1 MKWLRFVAMRAGWTV
16 AILLA
21 ASILV
26 FGGTELLPGDQVTV
40 ALGNDARPEQIE
52 SMREKLGLARPATE
66 RYLEWLGGIVTLDP
80 GRSAIN
86 GIPVKDVIGSNLKNS
101 AVLLAVTVSLLLPLS
116 LILGTLG
123 ALRAGR
129 PLDTVIQSVTLVGI
143 ALPEFVTGV
152 GLIWVFTVMLDVL
165 PAVSFSTSPRELV
178 LPCLTLLAVTLG
190 YCARMVRTGVLSVAS
205 SEYVAMARLKGMP
218 ESSILRRH
226 ILPNALGPSFHAFA
240 ITIGWM
246 AGGVVIVENLFGF
259 PGIGKALVDAVSARD
274 VPTVSAVVLV
284 IAAIY
289 VVANLIADIL
299 TVLVTPRLRTS
310 M

>member
-86 GIPVKDVIGSNLKNS
+86 GIPIKDVIGSNLKNS

-152 GLIWVFTVMLDVL
+152 ALIWVFTVMLDLL

-289 VVANLIADIL
+289 VTANLIADVL
-299 TVLVTPRLRTS
+299 TVIVTPRLRTS